1 MMKKNYALLLMVCLL
16 ALCPQ
21 LALAQESTE
30 ARIRRSDAAVPG
42 KYIVVFKD
50 SVPAGRVNAFAAQ
63 LAREH
68 GGKVGFVY
76 QHALRGFS
84 VELSEARAI
93 ALSRNPQVEYV
104 E

>member
-1 MMKKNYALLLMVCLL
+1 MKLLKVLPLILCLMALV
-16 ALCPQ
+16 PQ
-21 LALAQESTE
+21 LAPAQEYTS
-30 ARIRRSDAAVPG
+30 RGLIRQGDNAIPNS
-42 KYIVVFKD
+42 YIVVFKD
-50 SVPAGRVNAFAAQ
+50 SVPEGRIEAFAAQ